1 VPRRRSSAATALE
14 RRSSPEDEMNE
25 TQRSPLAWSAWP
37 AARVFLS
44 ACVLAVPAAADIRP
58 NENLVV
64 DGIPA
69 IPDSV
74 AEAVGRY
81 TEFRTAAAQ
90 GWHPL
95 RRELLITTRFADT
108 AQVHVVKT
116 PGGDR
121 RQLTF
126 FPDRVSDASYQP
138 TKGDFFIFVKDTG
151 GNEFRQLYRYDLP
164 GGAVT
169 LLTDGK
175 SQNGELVWS
184 TAGDRIVYGSTR
196 RNGKD
201 RDLYVQDPRD
211 PKSDRRLAELEGGGW
226 RALDWSPD
234 DAKIL
239 ALEEI
244 SANETYLWIVDAAT
258 GTKSLLTP
266 KGGPEKVAYGGG
278 QFAADGRSVYVTTDR
293 DSEFQ
298 RLARIDLAT
307 GKHTYL
313 TSHIDWDVDSF
324 DLSRDGKTLAFVT
337 NEDGADRLR
346 LLDTGTEQEKPVT
359 LPGLGA
365 GLIEGLDWHPDNHDL
380 AFTFSSARSPADAYS
395 LDTATGK
402 VERWTESETG
412 GLDPAGF
419 AEPELVHWKSFD
431 GRTISG
437 FLYRPPGRFTG
448 RRPVVVN
455 IHGGPEGQARPGF
468 LMRTNYYLNELGVA
482 VIYPNARGSTGYG
495 KTFLKLDNGLL
506 REDSVKDIGAL
517 FDWIGA
523 RPDLDAGRVM
533 VTGGSYG
540 GYMTLGV
547 AMHYADRIRC
557 ALDVV
562 GISNFITF
570 MERTEAYRRDLRRV
584 EYGDERDPK
593 MREFFNRIAAVNNV
607 DKFTKPLFIVAG
619 QNDPRVP
626 VREGEQMVAAMK
638 KNGKP
643 VWWLMARDE
652 GHGFA
657 KKKNQDFQFY
667 ATVGFMQ
674 QYLLN

>member
-1 VPRRRSSAATALE
+1 MRETVRPRRAWLLWLPASLLLGGILRIDRAL
-14 RRSSPEDEMNE
+14 
-25 TQRSPLAWSAWP
+25 
-37 AARVFLS
+37 
-44 ACVLAVPAAADIRP
+44 ADIRP
-58 NENLVV
+58 GDNLVV

-69 IPDSV
+69 IPDAV

-81 TEFRTAAAQ
+81 TEFRSAAVQ
-90 GWHPL
+90 SWHPV
-95 RRELLITTRFADT
+95 RREMLITTRFADT
-108 AQVHVVKT
+108 AQVHQVKM

-126 FPDRVSDASYQP
+126 FPDKISGASYP
-138 TKGDFFIFVKDTG
+138 PAKGDFFLFLKDTG
-151 GNEFRQLYRYDLP
+151 GNEFRQIYRYDMP
-164 GGAVT
+164 AGTIT

-184 TAGDRIVYGSTR
+184 TAGDRVAYGSTR

-201 RDLYVQDPRD
+201 RDLYVQDPLQ
-211 PKSDRRLAELEGGGW
+211 PGSARLLTELTGGGW
-226 RALDWSPD
+226 EALDWSPD
-234 DAKIL
+234 DRRLL
-239 ALEEI
+239 AVEEI
-244 SANETYLWIVDAAT
+244 SANETNLWLFDVAT
-258 GTKSLLTP
+258 GQKTLLTP
-266 KGGPEKVAYGGG
+266 KGAEPVAYFGG
-278 QFAADGRSVYVTTDR
+278 QFAADGRSVLVATDK

-313 TSHIDWDVDSF
+313 TSHIDWDVDGF
-324 DLSRDGKTLAFVT
+324 ALSRDGKTVAFVT
-337 NEDGADRLR
+337 NEDGVSRLR
-346 LLDTGTEQEKPVT
+346 LLDTATGKERPAA
-359 LPGLGA
+359 LPGLGSGQID
-365 GLIEGLDWHPDNHDL
+365 GLEWHSNNHDL
-380 AFTFSSARSPADAYS
+380 AFTFSSARSTADAYS

-402 VERWTESETG
+402 VERWTESEMG
-412 GLDPAGF
+412 GLDPAAF

-431 GRTISG
+431 GKTISG
-437 FLYRPPGRFTG
+437 FLYRPPARFAG
-448 RRPVVVN
+448 PRPVIVN
-455 IHGGPEGQARPGF
+455 IHGGPEAQFRPGF
-468 LMRTNYYLNELGVA
+468 LGRSNYYLNELGVA
-482 VIYPNARGSTGYG
+482 IVYPNVRGSSGYG

-517 FDWIGA
+517 FDWIGT
-523 RPDLDAGRVM
+523 RPDLDAGRIM

-540 GYMTLGV
+540 GFMTLAV
-547 AMHYADRIRC
+547 ATDYADRIRC

-562 GISNFITF
+562 GVSNFITF

-607 DKFTKPLFIVAG
+607 DKITKPLFIVAG

-626 VREGEQMVAAMK
+626 FNEGEQMVAAMK
-638 KNGKP
+638 KNGRP

-657 KKKNQDFQFY
+657 KRKNQDYQLY
-667 ATVGFMQ
+667 ATVAFMKQ
-674 QYLLN
+674 HLLN